1 LDKIKAIIYKMKDL
15 KDTLQVKEKE
25 NKKSYKI
32 IKEQEE
38 KDLLIFINDM
48 PTKFGLPLLKFL
60 ESLENIKQ

>member
-1 LDKIKAIIYKMKDL
+1 MKDL
-15 KDTLQVKEKE
+15 KVVKEKE
-25 NKKSYKI
+25 IKKSYKI